1 MSSPEAPVSTADA
14 AVNDAALDV
23 LFRQARSANSFSP
36 EPIASETLRAIYDL
50 AKFGP
55 TAMNT
60 TPLRIA
66 FVTTAEGKQR
76 LMPHVL
82 EHNQTKATQAP
93 VVAILAV
100 DTEFHEQI
108 PTLFPHAPER
118 KALFDDPEFRIPA
131 ANFNAGLQMGYFIM
145 AVRAMGL
152 AAGPVGGF
160 DTAGVDAEFFA
171 DRPWQSK
178 LLVNIG
184 KPGENPW
191 FDRLP
196 RLDYEVATLTV

>member
-1 MSSPEAPVSTADA
+1 MSIPATPTAAAA
-14 AVNDAALDV
+14 AVLDDASLDV
-23 LFRQARSANSFSP
+23 MFREARSANSFSA
-36 EPIASETLRAIYDL
+36 EPVDAETLQAIYDL

-60 TPLRIA
+60 SPLRIA
-66 FVTTAEGKQR
+66 FVTTAEGKAR
-76 LMPHVL
+76 LLPHIF

-118 KALFDDPEFRIPA
+118 KALFEDPEFRIPS

-145 AVRAMGL
+145 AVRALGL

-160 DTAGVDAEFFA
+160 DTAGVDSEFFA

-196 RLDYEVATLTV
+196 RLDYATATLTF